1 MHKPVMLDEV
11 LESLKPHEQETFI
24 DATFGAGGYSAAI
37 LEKANCF
44 IVALDRDPEA
54 AIRAQSFKNKY
65 NDRFSFYEGR
75 FGDMERLIP
84 AAGYDG
90 IVFDVG
96 VSSPQLDEGERGFSF
111 RMEGPLDMRME
122 KKGLSAADV
131 VNSFEEKEIARII
144 WIYGEE
150 RRSRA
155 IARAIVEKRRVHPF
169 KTTTQLA
176 DLVRSI
182 VGVER
187 PGFDPATR
195 TFQALRLYVND
206 ELGELERGLEASEK
220 LLKIGGRLVV
230 VCFHSLEDRIVK
242 NFLKKKSGGLSHPS
256 RYLPEAPYLEPTFQL
271 KSRKALMPG
280 DAEIKSNPRARSAR
294 LRWGIRIESTGGNR

>member
-1 MHKPVMLDEV
+1 MHKPVMVGEV
-11 LESLKPHEQETFI
+11 LETLAPRDQETFI
-24 DATFGAGGYSAAI
+24 DATFGTGGYSQAI
-37 LEKANCF
+37 LEKENCSV
-44 IVALDRDPEA
+44 VALDRDPEA
-54 AIRAQSFKNKY
+54 ALRAQSFKKKY
-65 NDRFSFYEGR
+65 NNRFSFYEGR
-75 FGDMERLIP
+75 FGDMEKLVP
-84 AAGYDG
+84 SKGYDG

-96 VSSPQLDEGERGFSF
+96 VSSPQLDESARGFSF

-131 VNSFEEKEIARII
+131 VNRFEEKEIAHII

-155 IARAIVEKRRVHPF
+155 IARAIVAQRKENPF
-169 KTTTQLA
+169 ETTTQLA
-176 DLVRSI
+176 ALVKSI

-242 NFLKKKSGGLSHPS
+242 NFFKKRSGESPNPS
-256 RYLPEAPYLEPTFQL
+256 RYLPQTPRLAPTFLL
-271 KSRKALMPG
+271 KSRKALIPG

-294 LRWGIRIESTGGNR
+294 LRWGIRIGGEL

>member
-1 MHKPVMLDEV
+1 MHKPVMVEEV
-11 LESLKPHEQETFI
+11 LETLALRDQETYI
-24 DATFGAGGYSAAI
+24 DATFGTGGYSAAI
-37 LEKANCF
+37 LENENCF
-44 IVALDRDPEA
+44 VVALDRDPEA
-54 AIRAQSFKNKY
+54 ALRAESFKKKY
-65 NDRFSFYEGR
+65 NNRFSFYEGR
-75 FGDMERLIP
+75 FGDMEKLVPSI
-84 AAGYDG
+84 GYDG

-96 VSSPQLDEGERGFSF
+96 VSSPQLDESSRGFSF

-131 VNSFEEKEIARII
+131 VNGFEEKEIARII
-144 WIYGEE
+144 WVYGEE

-155 IARAIVEKRRVHPF
+155 IARAIVAQRKEHPF
-169 KTTTQLA
+169 ETTTQLA
-176 DLVRSI
+176 ALVRPI

-220 LLKIGGRLVV
+220 LLKTGGRLVV

-242 NFLKKKSGGLSHPS
+242 TFLKKKSGGLANPS
-256 RYLPEAPYLEPTFQL
+256 RYLPEAPPLVPTFQL
-271 KSRKALMPG
+271 KNRKALSPG
-280 DAEIKSNPRARSAR
+280 DAEIKSNPRARSAH
-294 LRWGIRIESTGGNR
+294 LRSAIRMEGKS